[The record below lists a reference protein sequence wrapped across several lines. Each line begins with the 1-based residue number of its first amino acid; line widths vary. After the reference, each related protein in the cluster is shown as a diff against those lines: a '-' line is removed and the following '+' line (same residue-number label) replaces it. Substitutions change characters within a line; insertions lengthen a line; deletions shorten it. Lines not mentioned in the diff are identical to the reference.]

1 MVEAV
6 GQVAIALQC
15 LTKQVVVVLVLK
27 EPYPVP
33 LAVTQLQSVLAA
45 MAVVLQSKV
54 AMEPIQFLGLLRVQ
68 AVAAEL
74 IMAKQVL
81 LVVRAAEVHQV
92 AVLVV
97 LELQIKVLQVA
108 LLVAVVM
115 EQEAVEAQVKL
126 VLALL
131 DQTQV
136 LLAVMD

>member
-1 MVEAV
+1 MGE
-6 GQVAIALQC
+6 
-15 LTKQVVVVLVLK
+15 
-27 EPYPVP
+27 EPQKVHFHLP

-45 MAVVLQSKV
+45 MAVVLESKV

-97 LELQIKVLQVA
+97 RHLLQHKVLQVA